1 MKVISAIVGGIGLA
15 SALQSG
21 IAPATQGRVSKVE
34 MSRFTGKVWDIEAKK
49 AILEEWDP
57 EEKRGYDNFNPFER
71 DSVGNACD
79 TNGKFP
85 GETAYKDPIRAD
97 TSFAQMQADRAAM
110 EVINA
115 DPKMKITGKPG
126 NWKFGWDEGLGSV
139 P

>member
-1 MKVISAIVGGIGLA
+1 MRWLRALGAPSSGQA
-15 SALQSG
+15 SCLHLFAVAAARSVCARHSLHLLCPPPALPWCTTWQ
-21 IAPATQGRVSKVE
+21 I
-34 MSRFTGKVWDIEAKK
+34 WDIEAKK

-97 TSFAQMQADRAAM
+97 TSFAQMQAAQ
-110 EVINA
+110 
-115 DPKMKITGKPG
+115 
-126 NWKFGWDEGLGSV
+126 GLSSQATETA
-139 P
+139 